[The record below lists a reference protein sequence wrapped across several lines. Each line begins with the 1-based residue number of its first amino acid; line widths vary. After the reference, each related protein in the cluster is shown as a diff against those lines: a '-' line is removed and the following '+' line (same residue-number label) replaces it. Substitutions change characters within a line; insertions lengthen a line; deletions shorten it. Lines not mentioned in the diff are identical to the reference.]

1 MFDFKKSLQ
10 VSTDR
15 AKYTSYVKNPD
26 PSFMDYAYGRIR
38 ETGMANASR
47 WLVMILPNQNVRDAI
62 GMDFVPDTARLATTC
77 KSVVPSEQ
85 TWFTYEESKVHAG
98 PVRIFPYRRNTNNGS
113 GMRFQFN
120 CGTDM
125 FEKEFFEFW
134 MRYIQNPV
142 TKQMRFY
149 DTYAKDS
156 EIYIILLPNHVQNFN
171 MAIEAMYQ
179 NKLVGMKLTEVYPY
193 SFNINGGSLNY
204 TSTSEPMFIDISFMF
219 HDIVPLNQIV
229 IDKDK
234 LPYSNIVPTITDT
247 GYPVIPKDF
256 YNESLLRENQDTL
269 DRAVNGFALR
279 NIKERA
285 RFNMVRQNQDLMLQ
299 TYVQQL
305 EEYKQTNIPTAVD
318 GRVVYS
324 TPREGGLNLALTSMS
339 QVQGFF
345 GAGFYG
351 NGWYP

>member
-1 MFDFKKSLQ
+1 MADIRDSILAAE
-10 VSTDR
+10 SR

-38 ETGMANASR
+38 ETGMANAGR
-47 WLVMILPNQNVRDAI
+47 WLVLILPNQNVRDAI

-85 TWFTYEESKVHAG
+85 GWMSYEESKVNAG
-98 PVRIFPYRRNTNNGS
+98 PLRIFPYRRNTNNSS

-125 FEKEFFEFW
+125 FEKEFIEFW

-142 TKQMRFY
+142 TRQMKFY
-149 DTYAKDS
+149 DTFAKDS

-171 MAIEAMYQ
+171 MAMEAMYQ
-179 NKLVGMKLTEVYPY
+179 NKLVGMKLTEVYPF

-204 TSTSEPMFIDISFMF
+204 TSTSEPLFIDVSFMY

-229 IDKDK
+229 VDVDK
-234 LPYSNIVPTITDT
+234 LPYTNTIPTITDS
-247 GYPVIPKDF
+247 GYPVISKDR
-256 YNESLLRENQDTL
+256 YSSILNESQGTL

-285 RFNMVRQNQDLMLQ
+285 RFNMVRQNQDMMLQ
-299 TYVQQL
+299 MYVQQL
-305 EEYKQTNIPTAVD
+305 EEYKQRDIPTAVD

-324 TPREGGLNLALTSMS
+324 TPKEGGLNLALTSMS